1 MLVNLRNLIIIA
13 ASMAVSSCGN
23 HSKLSPLAY
32 NDSLATQQVKVV
44 EAADN
49 LQEVL
54 DTYVKENME
63 TVYGRL
69 RGQINLSKAKTEG
82 FGDFNGNQIFKN
94 ATLEFIGVYQD
105 LTNKEYKE
113 ALTLM
118 SKPDSLFSKTDEAR
132 VELLYKE
139 IDKKTADATEKY
151 RQAQDAFAK
160 ENNIKFKEAKKW

>member
-1 MLVNLRNLIIIA
+1 MLVNLRNLGIIA

-23 HSKLSPLAY
+23 NSKLSPLAY

-44 EAADN
+44 EAAGN

-54 DTYVKENME
+54 DTYVKQNME

-82 FGDFNGNQIFKN
+82 FGDFNGDQTFKN

-105 LTNKEYKE
+105 LTDKEYKE

-118 SKPDSLFSKTDEAR
+118 SKPDSLYSKTDEAR

-139 IDKKTADATEKY
+139 IDKKTAEATEKY

-160 ENNIKFKEAKKW
+160 ENNIKFKEAKK